1 MRWFFFFLIKQACSL
16 LSVKHELTARAYL
29 CSTTIFHRWWCADT
43 LCLYQNKLQRSDLGL
58 APDWLFSTTL
68 YTATSCRL
76 FIVMV
81 MGSWPGLIR
90 NTHSHQRQLSV
101 CVWGETVE
109 SCSGC
114 SLLTL
119 IKPTAP
125 LTPRQAR
132 PEVSSGFA
140 CSFFFILISNMT

>member
-101 CVWGETVE
+101 CVCGGKQLSRVQAVAYWLWLNPQPHLHPDKQDLK
-109 SCSGC
+109 
-114 SLLTL
+114 SLRVLH
-119 IKPTAP
+119 
-125 LTPRQAR
+125 AR
-132 PEVSSGFA
+132 
-140 CSFFFILISNMT
+140 FFLYW